1 MKKEETKQSDLSRL
15 MGYAGNYRYF
25 TYASWVLSAV
35 SALVALVP
43 FVYIWKVLRDVLAAA
58 PNYAQAVNIPHYGW
72 MAVLFAVLSY
82 LIYIAALMCSHL
94 SAFRVATN
102 LRLAVS
108 EHLAVLP
115 LGFAENFGSGKL
127 RKIIHESTG
136 AAETYLAHQLP
147 DQYNAIATPVGL
159 LVLLLAFDWR
169 LGLLSLAPVAL
180 AFLIM
185 ATMTGKQMVEKMRQY
200 GNALE
205 AMSNEAVEY
214 VRGIPVVKTFGQSVF
229 SFKKFKA
236 TIDEYEKWV
245 ISYTK
250 DLRLPMMF
258 YTAAVNGVFAFLIAG
273 GLLFTAHGV
282 TPEFLLNLLFYIII
296 TPVISLTLT
305 RMMYM
310 SESKM
315 VVADA
320 LARIDSVLE
329 AAPMQIRA
337 VPQHPQDASVALQN
351 VHFSYDGKNEVIKGV
366 SLEIQPGQTVAFVG
380 PSGGGKSTL
389 ANLVCRFF
397 DVQSGSVRVGGADVR
412 AIPKEELMDTISF
425 VFQNSRLLK
434 GSILDN
440 VRLGRPQATE
450 AEVLVALKAAQCMD
464 IIEKFPAGIH
474 TVIGTKGVYLSGGEQ
489 QRIAIARAMLKNA
502 PILILDEATAF
513 ADPDNEAKVQAA
525 FARLAKGK
533 TVLMI
538 AHRLSTVAN
547 ADCIYVV
554 QDGRITETGTK
565 DELCA
570 QNGLFS
576 RMWQEYQVSVQWKV
590 AKEG

>member
-1 MKKEETKQSDLSRL
+1 MKKQSDLSRL

-43 FVYIWKVLRDVLAAA
+43 FVYIWKILRDVLNAA
-58 PNYAQAVNIPHYGW
+58 PDYAQAVNIPHYGW
-72 MAVLFAVLSY
+72 MAVLFAVLAY

-102 LRLAVS
+102 LRLEVS
-108 EHLAVLP
+108 EHLATLP
-115 LGFAENFGSGKL
+115 LGFTETFGSGKL

-136 AAETYLAHQLP
+136 AAETFLAHQLP
-147 DQYNAIATPVGL
+147 DKYNAMATPIGL
-159 LVLLLAFDWR
+159 LVLLLVFDWR
-169 LGLLSLAPVAL
+169 LGLLSLVPVAL
-180 AFLIM
+180 GFVIM
-185 ATMTGKQMVEKMRQY
+185 STMTGRRMADKMRQY

-205 AMSNEAVEY
+205 SMSNEAVEY

-245 ISYTK
+245 IAYTK
-250 DLRLPMMF
+250 ELRMPMML
-258 YTAAVNGVFAFLIAG
+258 YTAAINGVFAFLIVG
-273 GLLFTAHGV
+273 GLLFTRNGV
-282 TPEFLLNLLFYIII
+282 TLEFLLNLLFYIII

-305 RMMYM
+305 RIMYM
-310 SESKM
+310 SENEL

-320 LARIDSVLE
+320 LARVDSVLDAE
-329 AAPMQIRA
+329 P
-337 VPQHPQDASVALQN
+337 VPENDHPRHPKDASVSLKDM
-351 VHFSYDGKNEVIKGV
+351 HFSYDGKTDVIKGV
-366 SLEIQPGQTVAFVG
+366 SLKIQPGQMVAFVG

-389 ANLVCRFF
+389 ANLICRFF
-397 DVQSGSVRVGGADVR
+397 DVQSGSVRVGEADVR
-412 AIPKEELMDTISF
+412 DIPKEELMDTISF

-450 AEVLVALKAAQCMD
+450 AEVLAALKAAQCMD
-464 IIEKFPAGIH
+464 IVEKFPAGIH

-489 QRIAIARAMLKNA
+489 QRIAIARAMLKNV

-525 FARLAKGK
+525 FAQLAKGK

-554 QDGRITETGTK
+554 QDGQIVESGTK

-570 QNGLFS
+570 QNGLFA
-576 RMWQEYQVSVQWKV
+576 RMWQEYQASVQWKV

>member
-1 MKKEETKQSDLSRL
+1 MKKQSDLSQL
-15 MGYAGNYRYF
+15 MSYAGNYRAF
-25 TYASWVLSAV
+25 TYASWVLSAI

-43 FVYIWKVLRDVLAAA
+43 FVYIWKILRDVLNAA
-58 PNYAQAVNIPHYGW
+58 PDYAQAVNIPHYGW

-102 LRLAVS
+102 LRLEVS
-108 EHLAVLP
+108 EHLATLP
-115 LGFAENFGSGKL
+115 LGFTETFGSGKL

-136 AAETYLAHQLP
+136 AAETFLAHQLP
-147 DQYNAIATPVGL
+147 DKYNAMATPIGL
-159 LVLLLAFDWR
+159 LVLLLVFDWR
-169 LGLLSLAPVAL
+169 LGLLSLVPVAL
-180 AFLIM
+180 GFVIM
-185 ATMTGKQMVEKMRQY
+185 STMTGRRMADKMRQY

-205 AMSNEAVEY
+205 SMSNEAVEY

-245 ISYTK
+245 IAYTK
-250 DLRLPMMF
+250 ELRMPMML
-258 YTAAVNGVFAFLIAG
+258 YTAAINGVFAFLIVG
-273 GLLFTAHGV
+273 GLLFTRNGV
-282 TPEFLLNLLFYIII
+282 TSEFLLNLLFYIII

-305 RMMYM
+305 RIMYM
-310 SESKM
+310 SENEL

-320 LARIDSVLE
+320 LARVDSVLDAE
-329 AAPMQIRA
+329 P
-337 VPQHPQDASVALQN
+337 VPENDHPRHPKDASVSLKDM
-351 VHFSYDGKNEVIKGV
+351 HFSYDGKTDVIKGV
-366 SLEIQPGQTVAFVG
+366 SLKIQPGQMVAFVG

-412 AIPKEELMDTISF
+412 DIPKEELMDTISF

-450 AEVLVALKAAQCMD
+450 AEVLAALKAAQCMD
-464 IIEKFPAGIH
+464 IVEKFPAGIH

-489 QRIAIARAMLKNA
+489 QRIAIARAMLKNV

-525 FARLAKGK
+525 FAQLAKGK

-554 QDGRITETGTK
+554 QDGQIVESGTK
-565 DELCA
+565 DALCA
-570 QNGLFS
+570 QNGLFA
-576 RMWQEYQVSVQWKV
+576 RMWHDYQASVQWKV

>member
-1 MKKEETKQSDLSRL
+1 MKKQSDLSRL

-43 FVYIWKVLRDVLAAA
+43 FVYIWKILRDVLNAA
-58 PNYAQAVNIPHYGW
+58 PDYAQAVNIPHYGW
-72 MAVLFAVLSY
+72 MAVLFAVLAY

-102 LRLAVS
+102 LRLEVS
-108 EHLAVLP
+108 EHLATLP
-115 LGFAENFGSGKL
+115 LGFTETFGSGKL

-136 AAETYLAHQLP
+136 AAETFLAHQLP
-147 DQYNAIATPVGL
+147 DKYNAMATPIGL
-159 LVLLLAFDWR
+159 LVLLLVFDWR
-169 LGLLSLAPVAL
+169 LGLLSLVPVAL
-180 AFLIM
+180 GFVIM
-185 ATMTGKQMVEKMRQY
+185 SAMTGRRMADKMRQY

-205 AMSNEAVEY
+205 SMSNEAVEY

-245 ISYTK
+245 IAYTK
-250 DLRLPMMF
+250 ELRMPMML
-258 YTAAVNGVFAFLIAG
+258 YTAAINGVFAFLIVG
-273 GLLFTAHGV
+273 GLLFTRNGV
-282 TPEFLLNLLFYIII
+282 TSEFLLNLLFYIII

-305 RMMYM
+305 RIMYM
-310 SESKM
+310 SENEL

-320 LARIDSVLE
+320 LARVDSVLDAE
-329 AAPMQIRA
+329 P
-337 VPQHPQDASVALQN
+337 VPENDHPRHPKDASVSLKD
-351 VHFSYDGKNEVIKGV
+351 VHFSYDSKTDVIKGV
-366 SLEIQPGQTVAFVG
+366 SLKIQPGQTVAFVG

-412 AIPKEELMDTISF
+412 DIPKEELMDAISF

-450 AEVLVALKAAQCMD
+450 AEVLAALKAAQCMD

-525 FARLAKGK
+525 FAQLAKGK

-570 QNGLFS
+570 QNGLFA
-576 RMWQEYQVSVQWKV
+576 RMWQDYQASVQWKV

>member
-1 MKKEETKQSDLSRL
+1 MKKQSDLSRL

-43 FVYIWKVLRDVLAAA
+43 FVYIWKILRDVLNAA
-58 PNYAQAVNIPHYGW
+58 PDYAQAVNIPHYGW
-72 MAVLFAVLSY
+72 MAVLFAVLAY

-102 LRLAVS
+102 LRLEVS
-108 EHLAVLP
+108 EHLATLP
-115 LGFAENFGSGKL
+115 LGFTETFGSGKL

-136 AAETYLAHQLP
+136 AAETFLAHQLP
-147 DQYNAIATPVGL
+147 DKYNAMATPIGL
-159 LVLLLAFDWR
+159 LVLLLVFDWR
-169 LGLLSLAPVAL
+169 LGLLSLVPVAL
-180 AFLIM
+180 GFVIM
-185 ATMTGKQMVEKMRQY
+185 SAMTGRRMADKMRQY

-205 AMSNEAVEY
+205 SMSNEAVEY

-245 ISYTK
+245 IAYTK
-250 DLRLPMMF
+250 ELRMPMML
-258 YTAAVNGVFAFLIAG
+258 YTAAINGAFAFLIVG
-273 GLLFTAHGV
+273 GLLFTRNGV
-282 TPEFLLNLLFYIII
+282 TSEFLLNLLFYIII

-305 RMMYM
+305 RIMYM
-310 SESKM
+310 SENEL

-320 LARIDSVLE
+320 LARVDSVLDAE
-329 AAPMQIRA
+329 P
-337 VPQHPQDASVALQN
+337 VPENDHPRHPKDASVSLKD
-351 VHFSYDGKNEVIKGV
+351 VHFSYDGKTDVIKGV
-366 SLEIQPGQTVAFVG
+366 SLKIQPGQMVAFVG

-389 ANLVCRFF
+389 ANLICRFF

-412 AIPKEELMDTISF
+412 DIPKEELMDTISF

-440 VRLGRPQATE
+440 VRLGRAQATE
-450 AEVLVALKAAQCMD
+450 AEVLAALKAAQCMD
-464 IIEKFPAGIH
+464 IVEKFPEGIH

-502 PILILDEATAF
+502 PILLLDEATAF

-554 QDGRITETGTK
+554 QDGQIVESGTK

-570 QNGLFS
+570 QNGLFA
-576 RMWQEYQVSVQWKV
+576 RMWQDYQASVQWKV

>member
-1 MKKEETKQSDLSRL
+1 MKKQSDLSRL
-15 MGYAGNYRYF
+15 MSYAGNYRAF

-43 FVYIWKVLRDVLAAA
+43 FVYIWKILRDVLNAA
-58 PNYAQAVNIPHYGW
+58 PDYAQAVNIPRYGW

-115 LGFAENFGSGKL
+115 LGFAETFGSGKL

-169 LGLLSLAPVAL
+169 LGLLSLAPVVL

-185 ATMTGKQMVEKMRQY
+185 ATMTGKQMAEKMRQY

-205 AMSNEAVEY
+205 SMSNEAVEY

-258 YTAAVNGVFAFLIAG
+258 YTVAVNGVFAFLIAG

-329 AAPMQIRA
+329 AAPMQVQA
-337 VPQHPQDASVALQN
+337 VPQYPKDSSVTLRD
-351 VHFSYDGKNEVIKGV
+351 VHFSYDGKTEVIKGV

-380 PSGGGKSTL
+380 PSGGGKTT
-389 ANLVCRFF
+389 V
-397 DVQSGSVRVGGADVR
+397 
-412 AIPKEELMDTISF
+412 
-425 VFQNSRLLK
+425 SRLAARFWDYQK
-434 GSILDN
+434 GSITVGGMEVSRIDPEKLMSLYSIVFQDVTLFDN
-440 VRLGRPQATE
+440 TILENIRLGRKGATDE
-450 AEVLVALKAAQCMD
+450 EVLAAAKLANCEEFA
-464 IIEKFPAGIH
+464 EKLPDKWN
-474 TVIGTKGVYLSGGEQ
+474 TNIGENGCALSGGER
-489 QRIAIARAMLKNA
+489 QRISIARAFLKDA
-502 PILILDEATAF
+502 PIILLDEATASL
-513 ADPDNEAKVQAA
+513 DVENETAIQEALS
-525 FARLAKGK
+525 RLIKDK
-533 TVLMI
+533 TVLII
-538 AHRLSTVAN
+538 AHRMRTVSS
-547 ADCIYVV
+547 ADKIVV
-554 QDGRITETGTK
+554 LKDGAVAEQGSPAQLLHKGGIFAHMVQLQTK
-565 DELCA
+565 SQGWSLVKA
-570 QNGLFS
+570 
-576 RMWQEYQVSVQWKV
+576 
-590 AKEG
+590 